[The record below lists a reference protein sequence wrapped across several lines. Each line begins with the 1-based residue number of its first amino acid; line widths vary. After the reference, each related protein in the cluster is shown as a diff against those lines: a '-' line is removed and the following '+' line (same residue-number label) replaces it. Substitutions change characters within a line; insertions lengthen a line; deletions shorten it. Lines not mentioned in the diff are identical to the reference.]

1 MTGVSGTSSAY
12 DRGTVVIGAAAIIL
26 AGFVFGT
33 SLPTEFRFVKIG
45 PVGASILVAG
55 GILAIVSGI
64 IRSRPLR
71 LIAGALLTGAALLQ
85 LVGLALSV
93 RPLGGDASAMA
104 VAGGLGIG
112 LLALSFSPSP
122 PAQPQDPTKGRP

>member
-1 MTGVSGTSSAY
+1 VTGVFGTSSAR
-12 DRGTVVIGAAAIIL
+12 DRGAVVIGAAAIIL

-33 SLPTEFRFVKIG
+33 SLPAQFQFVNIG

-55 GILAIVSGI
+55 GALSIVSGI
-64 IRSRPLR
+64 IRRGLLR
-71 LIAGALLTGAALLQ
+71 LIAGALLTGAAVLQ

-93 RPLGGDASAMA
+93 QPLGGDASAMA

-112 LLALSFSPSP
+112 LLALSFSPPP
-122 PAQPQDPTKGRP
+122 PAQPHDPTKGRP

>member
-1 MTGVSGTSSAY
+1 MTGASVTSSAY
-12 DRGTVVIGAAAIIL
+12 DRGAIVIGAAAIIL

-33 SLPTEFRFVKIG
+33 SLPIEFRFVNIG

-55 GILAIVSGI
+55 GVLSIVSGI
-64 IRSRPLR
+64 IRSRLLR
-71 LIAGALLTGAALLQ
+71 LIAGALLAGAALLQ

-122 PAQPQDPTKGRP
+122 PAQPHDPTKGRP

>member
-1 MTGVSGTSSAY
+1 MTGASGTSSSY
-12 DRGTVVIGAAAIIL
+12 DRGAIVIGVAAIIL
-26 AGFVFGT
+26 AGFVFGA
-33 SLPTEFRFVKIG
+33 SLPTEFRFVNIG
-45 PVGASILVAG
+45 LVGASVLVAG

-64 IRSRPLR
+64 LRQRLLR
-71 LIAGALLTGAALLQ
+71 LIAGALLTGAALVQ

-112 LLALSFSPSP
+112 LLVLSFSPSP
-122 PAQPQDPTKGRP
+122 PAQPHDPTKGRP